1 MDLEAAD
8 VRARFLIHDRDAPFS
23 TAFDQ
28 ALADA
33 GITVIRSAVRA
44 PRMNALIERW
54 FRSLRAELTDRTLT
68 WNIPHLRQLLREY
81 EAFHNQQRPHRALGQ
96 AAPLRPLPEN
106 VINFET
112 LRIRR
117 HDRAGGILHEY
128 QHVA

>member
-44 PRMNALIERW
+44 PRMNAIMERW
-54 FRSLRAELTDRTLT
+54 FRSLRAELTDRMLI
-68 WNIPHLRQLLREY
+68 WNIPHLRLLLREY
-81 EAFHNQQRPHRALGQ
+81 ETFYNEHRPHRALGQ
-96 AAPLRPLPEN
+96 AAPLRRRRKN
-106 VINFET
+106 VIDLENH
-112 LRIRR
+112 RIQRR
-117 HDRAGGILHEY
+117 DRAGGLLHEY
-128 QHVA
+128 QQVA